1 MPNDLITTAATNI
14 QDILTSSIKIEPKDK
29 VLVIYDTNY
38 ELTNILSEGYRIA
51 LNNLNHDA
59 EFLDFDSLI
68 VEGKES
74 IINRFNELNERDIV
88 VLIQSTNFRLDDFR
102 IRLHLFTRK
111 LKVIEHMH
119 LHRNKPEVFDVY
131 INSLKYDNNEQSW
144 YQTMA
149 TRLVQDL
156 STTNELNISYKD
168 ASLTVNQLEI
178 PKINI
183 GDYTGMDNI
192 GGTFPIGE
200 VFTEAKDFTTM
211 SGSIY
216 IYAFA
221 NREFNISYYD
231 PFRLDITN
239 GIVTGYGDNT
249 PAEFIDVLDLIK
261 TYERPLIREIGFG
274 LNRAMTKARPLG
286 DITAFERILGM
297 HMSLGEKHS
306 VYKKPGITVHKT
318 KFHVDLFLSLDNV
331 NISMNGK
338 HIQLMDAHGYNEE
351 LLNII

>member
-1 MPNDLITTAATNI
+1 MTNNLIDIATTNI
-14 QDILTSSIKIEPKDK
+14 QDILTSSINLLPSEK
-29 VLVIYDTNY
+29 VIVIYDTNY
-38 ELTNILSEGYRIA
+38 ELTNILSEGYKKA
-51 LNNLNHDA
+51 LINLNHQA
-59 EFLDFDSLI
+59 TFLNFDELI
-68 VEGKES
+68 TDGKDK
-74 IINRFNELNERDIV
+74 IIELFNELSPRDVV
-88 VLIQSTNFRLDDFR
+88 VLIQSSNFRLDDFR
-102 IRLHLFTRK
+102 IRLHLFSHK

-119 LHRNKPEVFDVY
+119 LYRNKPEVFDVY
-131 INSLKYDNNEQSW
+131 INSLKYDNEEQNW
-144 YQTMA
+144 YQTMQK
-149 TRLVQDL
+149 RLVEEL
-156 STTNELNISYKD
+156 STASKLEIKYQDATLNV
-168 ASLTVNQLEI
+168 AQLEI

-200 VFTEAKDFTTM
+200 VFTEAKDFSTM
-211 SGSIY
+211 NGSIY

-221 NREFNISYYD
+221 NREFNISYYE

-261 TYERPLIREIGFG
+261 SYERPLIREIGFG
-274 LNRAMTKARPLG
+274 LNRAMTKDRPLG

-318 KFHVDLFLSLDNV
+318 KFHVDLFLSLEYV
-331 NISMNGK
+331 NLSMNYGNAP
-338 HIQLMDAHGYNEE
+338 LMNGIGY
-351 LLNII
+351 ISKS

>member
-1 MPNDLITTAATNI
+1 MTNNLIDIATNNI
-14 QDILTSSIKIEPKDK
+14 QDILTSSIKLQPQEK

-38 ELTNILSEGYRIA
+38 ELTNILTEGYKNA
-51 LNNLNHDA
+51 LSNLDHEAN
-59 EFLDFDSLI
+59 FLDFDELI
-68 VEGKES
+68 KDGKEK
-74 IINRFNELNERDIV
+74 IIELFNELSPRDVV
-88 VLIQSTNFRLDDFR
+88 VLIQSSNFRLDDFR
-102 IRLHLFTRK
+102 IRLHLFSHK

-119 LHRNKPEVFDVY
+119 LYRNKPEVFDVY
-131 INSLKYDNNEQSW
+131 INSLKYDDTEQNW
-144 YQTMA
+144 YQTMQK
-149 TRLVQDL
+149 RLVEEL
-156 STTNELNISYKD
+156 STASNLEIKYNDATLNVSE
-168 ASLTVNQLEI
+168 LEI

-183 GDYTGMDNI
+183 GDYTGMENI

-200 VFTEAKDFTTM
+200 VFTEAKDFSTM
-211 SGSIY
+211 NGSIY

-239 GIVTGYGDNT
+239 GIVTSYGDNT
-249 PAEFIDVLDLIK
+249 PAEFIDVLELIK

-274 LNRAMTKARPLG
+274 LNRAMTKDRPLG

-318 KFHVDLFLSLDNV
+318 KFHVDLFLSLEHV
-331 NISMNGK
+331 SLSMDLRDMP
-338 HIQLMDAHGYNEE
+338 LMDEHGY
-351 LLNII
+351 LNT

>member
-1 MPNDLITTAATNI
+1 MTNNLIDIATTNI
-14 QDILTSSIKIEPKDK
+14 QDIITSSIKLLPSEK

-38 ELTNILSEGYRIA
+38 ELTNILTEGYKKA
-51 LNNLNHDA
+51 LINLNHTGT
-59 EFLDFDSLI
+59 FLNFDDLI
-68 VEGKES
+68 KDGKDK
-74 IINRFNELNERDIV
+74 IIELFNELNPKDVV
-88 VLIQSTNFRLDDFR
+88 VLIQSSNFRLDDFR
-102 IRLHLFTRK
+102 IRLHLFSRK

-119 LHRNKPEVFDVY
+119 LYRNKPEVFDVY
-131 INSLKYDNNEQSW
+131 INSLKYDAEERNW
-144 YQTMA
+144 YQTMQK
-149 TRLVQDL
+149 RLVEEL
-156 STTNELNISYKD
+156 STTSNLEIKYKD
-168 ASLTVNQLEI
+168 AILNVSELEI

-183 GDYTGMDNI
+183 GDYTRMDNI

-200 VFTEAKDFTTM
+200 VFTEAKDFSTM
-211 SGSIY
+211 NGSIY

-221 NREFNISYYD
+221 NREFNISYYE

-249 PAEFIDVLDLIK
+249 PTEFIDVLDLIK

-274 LNRAMTKARPLG
+274 LNRAMTKDRPLG

-318 KFHVDLFLSLDNV
+318 KFHVDLFLSLEYV
-331 NISMNGK
+331 NLSMNYGNAP
-338 HIQLMDAHGYNEE
+338 LMNGIGY
-351 LLNII
+351 ISI

>member
-1 MPNDLITTAATNI
+1 MPNPLILTATTNI
-14 QDILTSSIKIEPKDK
+14 QDILTSSLKIEPQQK
-29 VLVIYDTNY
+29 VLVIFDKNY
-38 ELTNILSEGYRIA
+38 ELTNILTQGYRTA
-51 LNNLNHDA
+51 LSNLKHEA
-59 EFLDFDSLI
+59 QFLDFDELI
-68 VEGKES
+68 TEGKEA
-74 IINRFNELNERDIV
+74 IIARFNALSPRDIV
-88 VLIQSTNFRLDDFR
+88 VLIQSSNFRLDDFR
-102 IRLHLFTRK
+102 IRLHLFSRQ

-119 LHRNKPEVFDVY
+119 LYRNKPEVFDVY
-131 INSLKYDNNEQSW
+131 INSLKYDTEEQNW
-144 YQTMA
+144 YQTKA
-149 TRLVQDL
+149 TQLTSQL
-156 STTNELNISYKD
+156 PSASELNIQFQD
-168 ASLTVNQLEI
+168 ASLTVNQLEV

-200 VFTEAKDFTTM
+200 VFTEANDFETM
-211 SGSIY
+211 NGSIY

-221 NREFNISYYD
+221 NREFNISYYE

-249 PAEFIDVLDLIK
+249 PAEFIDVLELIK

-274 LNRAMTKARPLG
+274 LNRAMSKERPLG

-318 KFHVDLFLSLDNV
+318 KFHVDLFLSLDHV
-331 NISMNGK
+331 SISVDGK
-338 HIQLMDAHGYNEE
+338 HIQLMDAHGY
-351 LLNII
+351 ID